1 MNKVFTIANREF
13 KAAVMTKAFLIGII
27 VMPIMMGGSLL
38 IQYVFRDSKSTEEKT
53 FYVIDRTPGG
63 TVFKDF
69 QKAVDERNAEAVDPV
84 TKIQKEPKFKLVR
97 ENPTSSTP
105 DGILKQ
111 RFDLAE
117 KVRNRTIFGYLDIG
131 AKVMEKPPLTE
142 KESEQS
148 QSASI
153 GLQSGSG
160 RGSRIREGIQFPP
173 EYTIRYYSN
182 SPTYGEFH
190 NWAMQELNKI
200 IIRQRAETGK
210 ITKEQINNM
219 ITLVNLYHKELPRIN
234 KITGEIEDG
243 KDVNLIVSFLIPFG
257 IVIVMFMVIMVG
269 ATPLMQGVVEEKMQ
283 RISEVLLASAQPFQ
297 LMLGKLLGG
306 VAVSML
312 LGSVYVIG
320 ALYGA
325 WQYGFGEYLTP
336 MVVFWFLLYLALAVL
351 MFGSLFIAVGAAC
364 TDIKET
370 QSLLMPVMLL
380 ATFPMFFLTK
390 VIQEPDG
397 TIATALSFFPFA
409 TPSIMVCRTAIP
421 PGAPGWQPVAGI
433 FVVLATTILCVW
445 VASRIF
451 RVGLLMQ
458 GKGASMGEIIK
469 WVWKG

>member
-1 MNKVFTIANREF
+1 MNKVFTVAKREF

-27 VMPIMMGGSLL
+27 MMPLLMGGSII
-38 IQYVFRDSKSTEEKT
+38 IQILFKDVKSTKDKT
-53 FYVIDRTPGG
+53 FVILDRTPGG
-63 TVFKDF
+63 KVAASLELVMK
-69 QKAVDERNAEAVDPV
+69 ERNEKMIFNEK
-84 TKIQKEPKFKLVR
+84 TGKQKEPRFIIEK
-97 ENPTSSTP
+97 ETP
-105 DGILKQ
+105 SEGTPQAILKQ
-111 RFDLAE
+111 RFELGE
-117 KVRNRTIFGYLDIG
+117 RVRNQEIFAFLDIG
-131 AKVMEKPPLTE
+131 AKVLDAPTIDAQFMAAYAATLASQIGEKTDATKL
-142 KESEQS
+142 SDDV
-148 QSASI
+148 I
-153 GLQSGSG
+153 
-160 RGSRIREGIQFPP
+160 
-173 EYTIRYYSN
+173 IRYYSN
-182 SPTYGEFH
+182 NPTYRDFLDLSKVVINKLIAGDRGL
-190 NWAMQELNKI
+190 AAGVQPLKLMGIMQAVE
-200 IIRQRAETGK
+200 
-210 ITKEQINNM
+210 
-219 ITLVNLYHKELPRIN
+219 LVNKELPRRN

-243 KDVNLIVSFLIPFG
+243 KDVNFLVSFFIPFG
-257 IVIVMFMVIMVG
+257 IVLVMFMVIMVG

-325 WQYGFGEYLTP
+325 WHYGFGEYLSP

-351 MFGSLFIAVGAAC
+351 MFGSLFVAVGAAC

-397 TIATALSFFPFA
+397 AVATGLSFFPFA
-409 TPSIMVCRTAIP
+409 TPSIMVARTAIP
-421 PGAPGWQPVAGI
+421 PGTPFWQPVLGVI
-433 FVVLATTILCVW
+433 IVLLTTIFCVW

-458 GKGASMGEIIK
+458 GKGASFGEIVK